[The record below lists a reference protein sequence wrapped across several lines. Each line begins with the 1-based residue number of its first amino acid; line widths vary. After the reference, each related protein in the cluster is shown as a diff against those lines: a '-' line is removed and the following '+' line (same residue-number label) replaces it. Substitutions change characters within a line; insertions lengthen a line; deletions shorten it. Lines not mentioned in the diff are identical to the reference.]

1 MQYQVAHSHGKDQR
15 VAPRTDVYARVALT
29 LPDGVQTMVTIVNIS
44 ADGLLMRHDRSLP
57 DGSHV
62 SVMLPIIGRVFAR
75 TIWSLGART
84 GINFETTIPVDDYA
98 ALLRAF
104 GVRSAG

>member
-44 ADGLLMRHDRSLP
+44 ADG
-57 DGSHV
+57 
-62 SVMLPIIGRVFAR
+62 
-75 TIWSLGART
+75 
-84 GINFETTIPVDDYA
+84 A
-98 ALLRAF
+98 AMGTSIKRLAHRASPP
-104 GVRSAG
+104 R